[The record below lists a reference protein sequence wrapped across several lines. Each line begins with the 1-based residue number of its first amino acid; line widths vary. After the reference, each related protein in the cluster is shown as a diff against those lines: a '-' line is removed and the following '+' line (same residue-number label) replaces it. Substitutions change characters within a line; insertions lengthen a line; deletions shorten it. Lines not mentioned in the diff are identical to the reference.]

1 MSTRLEQSENSLV
14 IVTRNKPAL
23 FAYVKRLLT
32 SYRHIQVI
40 VDRRR
45 GERRELIA
53 PVECDRRQADRRSR
67 RDVDDDLYFRGW
79 TMIRRRAAHREWP
92 SKREGSH

>member
-1 MSTRLEQSENSLV
+1 MSTRLEQPENSLV

-23 FAYVKRLLT
+23 HAYVKRLLA
-32 SYRHIQVI
+32 SYRRIRVI

-45 GERRELIA
+45 RERRRLIA
-53 PVECDRRQADRRSR
+53 PVEADRRQADRRSR

-79 TMIRRRAAHREWP
+79 TMIRRRSAHRGWP
-92 SKREGSH
+92 SEPEGSP